1 MEYKLTIKENFLRL
15 MSGEMPEYIP
25 KFEMDGWMLASS
37 VKIGNGYTKE
47 DGTRVDHYGVEYTSV
62 PTAPGQAAM
71 PTPGKIILADI
82 EDWEKVIHT
91 PEIPTDVD
99 WEAVAKKDLEKI
111 DRVNRPVMMEAGAY
125 FQPLMGFMSFTEGL
139 CAMYENPEAVYD
151 LFSYL
156 SEYHLKLEKILLH
169 YYKPDIWYLLD
180 DNATKLNPFISPE
193 MNRQLVIPFQ
203 KKQAELA
210 LDAGCRVLMHDCGRC
225 EDFIDDWLEIGISGF
240 DPAQIQNDLLGIK
253 AKYGRRM
260 ALIGGWDYQGPP
272 SWPTTPD
279 EEMMEAAKNYVDT
292 LAPGGGFAWEA
303 GCIGSVDDMECKR
316 KDAMLQQF
324 YEDYAKPWYKLH
336 GG

>member
-292 LAPGGGFAWEA
+292 LAPGGGFAWGA
-303 GCIGSVDDMECKR
+303 CCIGSVNDEECKR

>member
-1 MEYKLTIKENFLRL
+1 MEYKLTIKENFMRL

-25 KFEMDGWMLASS
+25 KFEMDGWMLAPS

-71 PTPGKIILADI
+71 PTPGKIILEDI

-91 PEIPTDVD
+91 PEIPDDID
-99 WEAVAKKDLEKI
+99 WETVAKKDLEKV

-156 SEYHLKLEKILLH
+156 SEYHLKLEKILLQ
-169 YYKPDIWYLLD
+169 YNKPDVWYLLD

-203 KKQAELA
+203 KKQADLA
-210 LDAGCRVLMHDCGRC
+210 RDAGCRVLMHDCGRC
-225 EDFIDDWLEIGISGF
+225 EDFIDDWLEIGISAF

-324 YEDYAKPWYKLH
+324 YEDYAKPWYKNH